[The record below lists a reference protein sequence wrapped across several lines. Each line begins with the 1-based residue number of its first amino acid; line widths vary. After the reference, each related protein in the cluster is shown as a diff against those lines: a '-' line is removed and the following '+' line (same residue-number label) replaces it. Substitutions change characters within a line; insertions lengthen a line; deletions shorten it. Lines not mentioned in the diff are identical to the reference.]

1 MQSKNSSVVLL
12 PIKFVILVAQVLLLV
27 VALLERDNH
36 IYFEVGENY
45 SESSAEYLGAEK
57 TFLGI
62 SYTFIAL
69 CLLEFIFMIVGTSV
83 PPIFAEFTF
92 LQIIL
97 HFLGSLFTIWFI
109 LDSWN
114 YTLMWPIFV
123 LFSIIPIIIEGTILQ
138 QGIRMNKDIRNT
150 RDGILKIAK

>member
-1 MQSKNSSVVLL
+1 MLGHNSSAILL

-36 IYFEVGENY
+36 IYFEVGENF
-45 SESSAEYLGAEK
+45 SENSAEYLGAEK

-69 CLLEFIFMIVGTSV
+69 CFLEFVLMIIGTSV
-83 PPIFAEFTF
+83 PPIFAKFNL

-109 LDSWN
+109 LDSWR
-114 YTLMWPIFV
+114 YTLIWPIFV
-123 LFSIIPIIIEGTILQ
+123 LFSILPIIIEATIL
-138 QGIRMNKDIRNT
+138 
-150 RDGILKIAK
+150 